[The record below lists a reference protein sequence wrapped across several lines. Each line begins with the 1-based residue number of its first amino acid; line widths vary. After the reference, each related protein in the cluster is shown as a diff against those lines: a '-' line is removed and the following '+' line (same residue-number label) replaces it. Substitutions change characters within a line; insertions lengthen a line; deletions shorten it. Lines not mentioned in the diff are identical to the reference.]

1 MPEKKAIENPEDISP
16 IEIQLSEEEQDPTP
30 QVAQVQVEQRNSS
43 NECKIVGANTPE
55 LLTDP
60 TKVMTH
66 RKTIFGRGF
75 IDLDSANDINVKN
88 TAMLLVS
95 DFEVKILK
103 ANQSSKE
110 HSLIIE

>member
-1 MPEKKAIENPEDISP
+1 M
-16 IEIQLSEEEQDPTP
+16 
-30 QVAQVQVEQRNSS
+30 
-43 NECKIVGANTPE
+43 GANTPE

-60 TKVMTH
+60 SKVMTH

-75 IDLDSANDINVKN
+75 IDLDSANDINMKN
-88 TAMLLVS
+88 TAMLMVS